1 MKVLEIYATNL
12 PGNRTA
18 LKTDAKY
25 TPYVICS
32 NYNPKGKENQ
42 QWASAYGY
50 YETFER
56 MCIGVVELQGCTIID
71 DDVVDRLSEAVDEV
85 EDEFY
90 EYSDDLQSDDG
101 FCEAIGKV
109 RNIIKEEMSYGD

>member
-1 MKVLEIYATNL
+1 MKVLEIYTTNL

-18 LKTDAKY
+18 LRTDAKY

-32 NYNPKGKENQ
+32 NYNSEGKENQ

-56 MCIGVVELQGCTIID
+56 MCLGVVELQGCTIID
-71 DDVVDRLSEAVDEV
+71 NEIVNELSEAVDKV
-85 EDEFY
+85 EDAFY
-90 EYSDDLQSDDG
+90 EYSDNLQSDDG
-101 FCEAIGKV
+101 FCEAMEKV
-109 RNIIKEEMSYGD
+109 RNIIKEEIKYE